1 MSEPVS
7 ILYKY
12 LRILAEKFIPAL
24 IGEASKTEVII
35 GEASETEVII
45 QAAETSG
52 SAALYQIKNH

>member
-12 LRILAEKFIPAL
+12 LRILAEKLYLPWL
-24 IGEASKTEVII
+24 EKHRKVII

-45 QAAETSG
+45 QAAEP
-52 SAALYQIKNH
+52 LVQV

>member
-12 LRILAEKFIPAL
+12 LRHLGREIIPAL

-45 QAAETSG
+45 QATEP
-52 SAALYQIKNH
+52 LVQV

>member
-12 LRILAEKFIPAL
+12 LRILAEKLYL

-45 QAAETSG
+45 QAAEP
-52 SAALYQIKNH
+52 LVQV